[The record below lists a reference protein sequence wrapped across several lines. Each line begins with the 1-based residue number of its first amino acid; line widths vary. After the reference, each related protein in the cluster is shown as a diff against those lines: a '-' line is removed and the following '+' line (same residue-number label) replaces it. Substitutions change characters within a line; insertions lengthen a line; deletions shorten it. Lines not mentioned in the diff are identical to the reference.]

1 MCVCVF
7 CSYYD
12 QITSLESKVPP
23 SEVQIPFKWKDA
35 FNKMTSF
42 FANGKVSISMFKLY
56 NTSINYF
63 IFILNIYY
71 INVYFIIF
79 SSLFICL

>member
-1 MCVCVF
+1 MYYIFVY
-7 CSYYD
+7 SYYD

-42 FANGKVSISMFKLY
+42 FANGKVSISMFILY
-56 NTSINYF
+56 DTYTNYF
-63 IFILNIYY
+63 IL
-71 INVYFIIF
+71 V
-79 SSLFICL
+79 

>member
-1 MCVCVF
+1 M
-7 CSYYD
+7 
-12 QITSLESKVPP
+12 TSLESKVPA

-56 NTSINYF
+56 KLTQI
-63 IFILNIYY
+63 ILY
-71 INVYFIIF
+71 
-79 SSLFICL
+79 